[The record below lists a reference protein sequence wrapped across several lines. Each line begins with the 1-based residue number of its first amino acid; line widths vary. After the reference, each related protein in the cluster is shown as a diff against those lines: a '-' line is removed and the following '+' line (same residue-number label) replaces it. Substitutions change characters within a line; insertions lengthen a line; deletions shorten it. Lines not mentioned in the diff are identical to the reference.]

1 MRLLFFL
8 ILSCFTFSQ
17 TPTDSIEIPTA
28 VKADV
33 EKIISNTNEN
43 KVASEELKREINKQ
57 IKLMKEIRARISKLE
72 AAPKAKK
79 ITSNEMKN
87 SPLLKDEGI
96 KPSSIYLEVDGQIV
110 QWDPINRSWFGR
122 LLHKDDVVY
131 YPFIVDKDGN
141 KIYLKF

>member
-8 ILSCFTFSQ
+8 ILSCFVFSQ

-43 KVASEELKREINKQ
+43 KVASEELKREITKQ
-57 IKLMKEIRARISKLE
+57 IKLMKEIRARISKLDS
-72 AAPKAKK
+72 APKAKK
-79 ITSNEMKN
+79 ITSNEIKEN
-87 SPLLKDEGI
+87 PIIKDIGI

-122 LLHKDDVVY
+122 ILHENNVVY
-131 YPFIVDKDGN
+131 YPFIVDKNGN